1 MRVKLLVVQG
11 RPHGQ
16 SLYFPSGE
24 FVIGRGTE
32 CHIRP
37 NSSWVSRQHCLLRV
51 TEASVYLRDLGSRNG
66 TLING
71 ARVMGERKLAHG
83 DRLQLGPLVLQLC
96 LEESSV
102 DFQMPSQLETGAH
115 CLETAQEHALGSNAQ
130 PAVNRLSPGNPEVL
144 SAQAPSAEKILPS

>member
-16 SLYFPSGE
+16 SLYFPCGE

-51 TEASVYLRDLGSRNG
+51 TETAVHLRDLGSRNG

-71 ARVMGERKLAHG
+71 ARVVGERKLADG

-102 DFQMPSQLETGAH
+102 DFRVPSQTETGVH
-115 CLETAQEHALGSNAQ
+115 CLETAQERTLRSDPP
-130 PAVNRLSPGNPEVL
+130 PAVNRLTASTQDVL
-144 SAQAPSAEKILPS
+144 SARTPSLEEGLPS

>member
-16 SLYFPSGE
+16 SLYFPCGE
-24 FVIGRGTE
+24 FVIGRGPE

-37 NSSWVSRQHCLLRV
+37 NSSWVSRQHCLLGV
-51 TEASVYLRDLGSRNG
+51 TETAVYLRDLGSRNG

-71 ARVMGERKLAHG
+71 ARVMGERKLAGG

-102 DFQMPSQLETGAH
+102 DFHLPSQVETGVH
-115 CLETAQEHALGSNAQ
+115 CLTAQERALGNDPL
-130 PAVNRLSPGNPEVL
+130 PAVNRLNANNPEVL
-144 SAQAPSAEKILPS
+144 SAQAPSVEKILPS